1 MRKLVE
7 RQKYEEKIDFIENKH
22 IEIYQKLQKNED
34 DISIAEIK

>member
-22 IEIYQKLQKNED
+22 IEIDQKLQKNED
-34 DISIAEIK
+34 DISLAEIK